1 MLHKEVLSPSQAV
14 SHIKS
19 GMTVM
24 VGGFMAVGTPEKI
37 IDALV
42 ETDITD
48 LTIICNDAGLP
59 DKGVGKL
66 IAAGKVKKL
75 IASHIG
81 LNRVAGNKMSSNE
94 MEVTLIPQGTLIE
107 QIRAGGSG
115 LGGVLTQTGLNTIV
129 EEGKQKVEVDGK
141 EFLIEKPLTADISL
155 IKTSVSDVFGN
166 SFYNKTT
173 NNFNAQMAIAGSKV
187 IASPDQIA
195 EPEEHPGDR
204 FTTPSIFIDYL
215 VE

>member
-1 MLHKEVLSPSQAV
+1 MLHKERLSPSQAV
-14 SHIKS
+14 IHIKS

-24 VGGFMAVGTPEKI
+24 VGGFMTIGTPEKM
-37 IDALV
+37 IDALIG
-42 ETDITD
+42 TDITD
-48 LTIICNDAGLP
+48 LTIICNDAGLA

-66 IAAGKVKKL
+66 IAAGKVTKL

-81 LNRVAGNKMSSNE
+81 LNRIAGDKMSAGE
-94 MEVTLIPQGTLIE
+94 MEVILVPQGTLIE

-115 LGGVLTQTGLNTIV
+115 LGGVLTQTGLKTIV
-129 EEGKQKVEVDGK
+129 EEGKQKVVIDGE
-141 EFLIEKPLTADISL
+141 EFLLEKPLKADVSL

-173 NNFNAQMAIAGSKV
+173 NNFNAQMAIAGNKV
-187 IASPDQIA
+187 IASPDRIA
-195 EPEEHPGDR
+195 EPDEYPGDR